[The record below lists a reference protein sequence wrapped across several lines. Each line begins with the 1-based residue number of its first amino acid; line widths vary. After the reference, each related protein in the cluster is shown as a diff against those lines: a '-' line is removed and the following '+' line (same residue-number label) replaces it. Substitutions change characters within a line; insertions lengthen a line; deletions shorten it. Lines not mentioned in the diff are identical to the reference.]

1 MPDTMI
7 VNRLSRILGE
17 RRMSVRELQRQT
29 GLAYV
34 TVYNLYSEKSHRVD
48 FETLDKICRALEVQP
63 GDILEYAT
71 EPDDERRRRPAQ
83 AGPGDES

>member
-17 RRMSVRELQRQT
+17 RRMSIRELQRRT

-34 TVYNLYSEKSHRVD
+34 TVYNLYSDKSTRVD
-48 FETLDKICRALEVQP
+48 FETLDKICRVLEIQP
-63 GDILEYAT
+63 GDILEYA
-71 EPDDERRRRPAQ
+71 PDSEATD
-83 AGPGDES
+83 AG

>member
-17 RRMSVRELQRQT
+17 RRMSVRELQRRT

-34 TVYNLYSEKSHRVD
+34 TVYNLYSGKSGRVD
-48 FETLDKICRALEVQP
+48 FDTLDKICRALEIQP
-63 GDILEYAT
+63 GDILEYAA
-71 EPDDERRRRPAQ
+71 EPAE
-83 AGPGDES
+83 